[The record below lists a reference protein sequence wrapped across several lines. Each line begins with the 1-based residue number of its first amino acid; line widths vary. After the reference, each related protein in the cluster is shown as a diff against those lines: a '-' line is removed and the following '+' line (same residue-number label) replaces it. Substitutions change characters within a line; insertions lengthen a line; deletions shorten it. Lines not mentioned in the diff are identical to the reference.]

1 MWGQADNLYGGER
14 TGEERWPERYKITP
28 LLCGVREK
36 EHTWTQR
43 RSQRQSRLRQNRAK
57 CFACKWA
64 ELKENWSKA
73 ICWAVVVERF
83 LAGLGNESIRL
94 IYMKSWKW
102 LSVRWCYQGYDRERV
117 QALTSPLTNLL
128 HQEVLLEFGCPGPC
142 SHFSNSGSLW
152 VSPQDLPVFFIAL
165 FLLSYILI
173 IYSCLIIVQLT

>member
-1 MWGQADNLYGGER
+1 MELGRKNTHEHRDVHNVSQDSDRIVQSVSPVSGQ
-14 TGEERWPERYKITP
+14 
-28 LLCGVREK
+28 
-36 EHTWTQR
+36 
-43 RSQRQSRLRQNRAK
+43 SS
-57 CFACKWA
+57 
-64 ELKENWSKA
+64 KENWSKA

-128 HQEVLLEFGCPGPC
+128 HQEVLWEFGCPGPC
-142 SHFSNSGSLW
+142 SHFSKSDSLW